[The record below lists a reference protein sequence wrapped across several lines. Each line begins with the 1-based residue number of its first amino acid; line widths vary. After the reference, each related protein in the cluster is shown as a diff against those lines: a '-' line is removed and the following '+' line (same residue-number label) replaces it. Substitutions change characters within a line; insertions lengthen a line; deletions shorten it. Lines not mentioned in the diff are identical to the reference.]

1 MNSKEI
7 VKIEKAFSP
16 TLYSTV
22 KNKIFDNTFPWYYSD
37 YTTEPTSKISSLH
50 HMVMFNYES
59 TSFIS
64 SVIETCI
71 INMLD
76 ENNLKFNRLI
86 RIRIGM
92 LLQKHEL
99 IFNKPHVD
107 HEFPHNSG
115 LIYLTTCN
123 APTKFYDNFYNVNF
137 NVEPQTFETHACVD
151 SQENTAVVFD
161 GLRYHSSSFP
171 TDVDRRITI
180 NFNYE

>member
-1 MNSKEI
+1 MNSKDI
-7 VKIEKAFSP
+7 VKIQKAFSP

-22 KNKIFDNTFPWYYSD
+22 KNKIFDNAFPWYYLD
-37 YTTEPTSKISSLH
+37 HTTEPNSKISSLT
-50 HMVMFNYES
+50 HMVMNDYES
-59 TSFIS
+59 TSFICPML
-64 SVIETCI
+64 ETCI

-92 LLQKHEL
+92 LLQKTEL
-99 IFNKPHVD
+99 IFNTPHVD
-107 HEFPHNSG
+107 QQFPHNSG

-123 APTKFYDNFYNVNF
+123 APTKLYDNFYNINF
-137 NVEPQTFETHACVD
+137 NTEHQVFETHSCID

-171 TDVDRRITI
+171 TDIDRRITI